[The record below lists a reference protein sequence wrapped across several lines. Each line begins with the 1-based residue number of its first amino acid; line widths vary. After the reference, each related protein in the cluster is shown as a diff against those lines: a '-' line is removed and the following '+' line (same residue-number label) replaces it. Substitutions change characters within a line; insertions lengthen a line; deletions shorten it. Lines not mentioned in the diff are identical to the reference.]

1 MPASEVDQQPIYVR
15 CQGVNEYVAVN
26 PNDLPD
32 NAYDVVY
39 LLKLETAP
47 RSCWRDVASAYFRAR
62 QWEAAITVLEQAT
75 SDDVENVLRGSFDDV
90 QSEMDNTKSVQQPC
104 SRLDLLAALGGAHIM
119 MADASAHDPE
129 RRKESLRK
137 AADVISL
144 AEKIE
149 LDDPSIWTARGW
161 AEFHAGKSSAAS
173 WFDNAR
179 DKNLILGSIGLAAL
193 HLSRGKPT
201 DPGRR
206 DPVSLLVS
214 TLRTEACPPG
224 VWTGLAYALY
234 REGRINAAR
243 NVARRA
249 LAALR
254 NSPPEERL
262 EALYILALVEVADPS
277 DNAVETMAI
286 ILREAFL
293 KCGGDRDARIL
304 TLLANLYFNAGDF
317 ESSEL
322 TAGRAVDA
330 AELMP
335 SLSVG
340 ALFAGIQASTKVD
353 ALFQLARAQHHLGK
367 CREAMHGFSQIK
379 SIAEAPDGQ
388 HLKINPGV
396 YLRLGLLKLATERK
410 DDEAIAKECLEKAL
424 KLSNDRCGI
433 AKRGLGVLI
442 GREVL
447 IGLRKSRPRGGET
460 YERAVTLLTKGIAEL
475 KEDQCDVPAT
485 LVYAALVEE
494 YHPRKALDAYKK
506 AIKAMEEK
514 DEAIDSE
521 IWNNYASLLS
531 RCGKEE
537 EAFKLFQE
545 KVGDDLL
552 QCPSIPYNRARLME
566 MVSKSDEA
574 EKIFRSLPK
583 DHPHHNESI
592 IRLAVINMARNSNLE
607 EAEKFLKEAMESS
620 SLRAT
625 AITYLSALYT
635 LQKNFKQAQEIL
647 EANRAQNDY
656 LNLLFSSFMHRFLD
670 SLDQERRS
678 RFLINHIGTPLI
690 NLLKRNNHNASA
702 ANGVGVYFAESKML
716 PEARDA
722 FISAG
727 SGPSADK
734 VTRVNLAHIQI
745 QLGIRELKESA
756 KFTGRPSARARSNS
770 KSLYEQSDK
779 LYTDALEVT
788 NLSGSRNNFNSYCEL
803 LLYSAWAQF
812 EGGEYRRSADTL
824 GSLLHLMPSCSVGWF
839 NLSQALLESAMQ
851 RVNRGSDRL
860 EELELAKDE
869 FEGSRAALNKCT
881 LWKRPYVDPL
891 ARVSVPSATVH
902 ELLTYV
908 RQEAKSHEVNLRNAI
923 NMEEDRKEKLKTKA
937 RELEE
942 HERKQ
947 REKQEEMQMERHRKE
962 MELRRAF
969 EESQRRQRENEE
981 NYQRILAA
989 KRAAIA
995 EDDELDDDEVAP
1007 EKKNRSSKRKRKD
1020 SDGAREKDDKV
1031 KKKRPKKAVLKKAE
1045 NESSGEEYSDD
1056 LNGLDEDGDANMERK
1071 TGDEVD
1077 TAGFDDRKDR
1087 VETKRKKID
1096 LGSDDDVD
1104 VDDI

>member
-1 MPASEVDQQPIYVR
+1 MPVPETEQQPIYVR

-47 RSCWRDVASAYFRAR
+47 RSCWRDVANAYFRAGK
-62 QWEAAITVLEQAT
+62 WDAAITVLEQAT
-75 SDDVENVLRGSFDDV
+75 SDDVENVLHGGFEDMQQGDA
-90 QSEMDNTKSVQQPC
+90 KSGQRPC

-119 MADASAHDPE
+119 MADATANDPE

-149 LDDPSIWTARGW
+149 LDDPSIWAARGW

-201 DPGRR
+201 DPARR

-214 TLRTEACPPG
+214 TLRAEACPPG
-224 VWTGLAYALY
+224 VWTGLAHALY
-234 REGRINAAR
+234 KEGRFNAAR

-254 NSPPEERL
+254 KSPPEERL
-262 EALYILALVEVADPS
+262 EALYVLAMVEIADPS
-277 DNAVETMAI
+277 DEPVETMAI

-293 KCGGDRDARIL
+293 KCDGDRDARIL

-317 ESSEL
+317 ETSERI
-322 TAGRAVDA
+322 GQHAVDA

-353 ALFQLARAQHHLGK
+353 ALFQLSRAQHHLGK
-367 CREAMHGFSQIK
+367 RREAMDGFSQIK
-379 SIAEAPDGQ
+379 AIADSSEGQ
-388 HLKINPGV
+388 QLKVNPGV
-396 YLRLGLLKLATERK
+396 YLRLGLLKLATGRK
-410 DDEAIAKECLEKAL
+410 EDEGTAKECLEKAL
-424 KLSNDRCGI
+424 KLSNDHSGV
-433 AKRGLGVLI
+433 AKRALGVLI

-447 IGLRKSRPRGGET
+447 IGLRKGRPRGGET
-460 YERAVTLLTKGIAEL
+460 YERAISLLTKGLAEL
-475 KEDQCDVPAT
+475 KDDQCDVPAT
-485 LVYAALVEE
+485 LVYASLAEE
-494 YHPRKALDAYKK
+494 YYPRKALDAYKK
-506 AIKAMEEK
+506 ALRVMEEK
-514 DEAIDSE
+514 DEMIDSE
-521 IWNNYASLLS
+521 MWNNYTSLLS
-531 RCGKEE
+531 RCGSKE
-537 EAFKLFQE
+537 EAFDLFQQNIP
-545 KVGDDLL
+545 DDLSL
-552 QCPSIPYNRARLME
+552 QCPTISYNRARLME
-566 MVSKSDEA
+566 MVGKSDDA
-574 EKIFRSLPK
+574 EKILRSLPK
-583 DHPHHNESI
+583 DHPQHNESI
-592 IRLAVINMARNSNLE
+592 VRIAVINMEKHSNLD

-620 SLRAT
+620 STRAT

-635 LQKNFKQAQEIL
+635 IQKNYKQAQEVL
-647 EANRAQNDY
+647 EVNRAQSDY

-690 NLLKRNNHNASA
+690 SLLKRNNHNASA

-716 PEARDA
+716 TEARDA

-727 SGPSADK
+727 SGPLADR
-734 VTRVNLAHIQI
+734 VTRINLAHIQI

-779 LYTDALEVT
+779 LYTDALKVT
-788 NLSGSRNNFNSYCEL
+788 KPTGSKTEFNSYCEL

-812 EGGEYRRSADTL
+812 EGGEYRKSADTL

-851 RVNRGSDRL
+851 RVDRGSGRL

-881 LWKRPYVDPL
+881 LWKRPYIDPL

-902 ELLTYV
+902 ELSLYV

-923 NMEEDRKEKLKTKA
+923 NQEEDRKEKLKTKA
-937 RELEE
+937 RKLEE
-942 HERKQ
+942 HARKEEEREREIQIERERK
-947 REKQEEMQMERHRKE
+947 ET
-962 MELRRAF
+962 ELRKAF
-969 EESQRRQRENEE
+969 EESQKRQRENEE

-989 KRAAIA
+989 KRASVA
-995 EDDELDDDEVAP
+995 DDDDLGEEEVIP
-1007 EKKNRSSKRKRKD
+1007 EKKSRPTKRKRKE
-1020 SDGAREKDDKV
+1020 SDGNREREETKAKKKKPKKVAV
-1031 KKKRPKKAVLKKAE
+1031 KKVG
-1045 NESSGEEYSDD
+1045 NDSSGEEYSDD
-1056 LNGLDEDGDANMERK
+1056 LDGFDEDGDVKMDSKARDDDIHDDFNNRRERA
-1071 TGDEVD
+1071 DV
-1077 TAGFDDRKDR
+1077 
-1087 VETKRKKID
+1087 KRNKID
-1096 LGSDDDVD
+1096 LGTDDDDDDV
-1104 VDDI
+1104 

>member
-1 MPASEVDQQPIYVR
+1 MPVLEARQKPIYVR

-26 PNDLPD
+26 PDDLPD

-47 RSCWRDVASAYFRAR
+47 RSCWRDVANAYFRAGK
-62 QWEAAITVLEQAT
+62 WDAAITVLEQAT
-75 SDDVENVLRGSFDDV
+75 SDDVENVLRGGFDDMQ
-90 QSEMDNTKSVQQPC
+90 QSAGKSGQRPC

-119 MADASAHDPE
+119 MADATAHDPE

-201 DPGRR
+201 DPARR

-214 TLRTEACPPG
+214 TLRSEACPPG

-234 REGRINAAR
+234 KEGRINAAR
-243 NVARRA
+243 NVAKRA

-254 NSPPEERL
+254 KSPPEERL
-262 EALYILALVEVADPS
+262 EALYILAMVEIADPS
-277 DNAVETMAI
+277 DNPVETMAI

-293 KCGGDRDARIL
+293 KCNGDCDARIL
-304 TLLANLYFNAGDF
+304 TLLASMYFNAGDF
-317 ESSEL
+317 ESSESM
-322 TAGRAVDA
+322 GQRAVDVA
-330 AELMP
+330 DMMP
-335 SLSVG
+335 SLSAG
-340 ALFAGIQASTKVD
+340 ALFAGIQASTKID
-353 ALFQLARAQHHLGK
+353 ALFQLSRAQHHLGK
-367 CREAMHGFSQIK
+367 SREAMYGFAQIK
-379 SIAEAPDGQ
+379 SIADSSEGQ
-388 HLKINPGV
+388 HLKVNPGV
-396 YLRLGLLKLATERK
+396 YLRLGLLKLATGRK
-410 DDEAIAKECLEKAL
+410 DDEGVAKECLEKVL
-424 KLSNDRCGI
+424 KLSNDHCGV
-433 AKRGLGVLI
+433 AKRALGVLI

-447 IGLRKSRPRGGET
+447 IGLRKGRPRGGET
-460 YERAVTLLTKGIAEL
+460 YERAISLLSKGLAEL
-475 KEDQCDVPAT
+475 PDDQCDVPAT
-485 LVYAALVEE
+485 LVYAALAEE

-506 AIKAMEEK
+506 ALKVMEEK
-514 DEAIDSE
+514 NETIDGE

-531 RCGKEE
+531 RCGNKE
-537 EAFKLFQE
+537 EAFELFQQ
-545 KVGDDLL
+545 KLDDDLSS
-552 QCPSIPYNRARLME
+552 QCPSISYNRARLLE
-566 MVSKSDEA
+566 MIGKQDDA
-574 EKIFRSLPK
+574 EEILRSLPK
-583 DHPHHNESI
+583 DHPQHNESI
-592 IRLAVINMARNSNLE
+592 IRIAVINMAKHLNLD
-607 EAEKFLKEAMESS
+607 EAEKLLREAMESS
-620 SLRAT
+620 STRAT

-635 LQKNFKQAQEIL
+635 IQKNYKQAQEIL
-647 EANRAQNDY
+647 EVNRAQSDY

-678 RFLINHIGTPLI
+678 RFLVNHIGTPLI

-727 SGPSADK
+727 SGPLADR

-756 KFTGRPSARARSNS
+756 KFTGRPSMRARSNS

-779 LYTDALEVT
+779 LYTDALDVSKLT
-788 NLSGSRNNFNSYCEL
+788 GSKHDFSSYCEL

-812 EGGEYRRSADTL
+812 EGGEYRKSADTL

-881 LWKRPYVDPL
+881 FWKRPYVDPL
-891 ARVSVPSATVH
+891 ARVSVPSATIY
-902 ELLTYV
+902 ELSTYV
-908 RQEAKSHEVNLRNAI
+908 RQEAKSHEVNLRNAV
-923 NMEEDRKEKLKTKA
+923 NKEEDRKEKLKTKA

-942 HERKQ
+942 YERKQ
-947 REKQEEMQMERHRKE
+947 KEKQEEMQNERYRKE
-962 MELRRAF
+962 AELRKAF
-969 EESQRRQRENEE
+969 EESQKRQRENEE

-989 KRAAIA
+989 KRAAI
-995 EDDELDDDEVAP
+995 DDDEDGEEEMVT
-1007 EKKNRSSKRKRKD
+1007 EKKNRPSKRKRKE
-1020 SDGAREKDDKV
+1020 SDGNREKEDAKL
-1031 KKKRPKKAVLKKAE
+1031 KKKKPKKAIVKKVD
-1045 NESSGEEYSDD
+1045 NNSSGEEYSDELD
-1056 LNGLDEDGDANMERK
+1056 GFDEDGDVKKENKSR
-1071 TGDEVD
+1071 
-1077 TAGFDDRKDR
+1077 DDDILDDADDHKGRSD
-1087 VETKRKKID
+1087 VKRRTID
-1096 LGSDDDVD
+1096 LGSDDDDDD
-1104 VDDI
+1104 V